1 MKATIMICA
10 AALALAAAS
19 PALAGK
25 AVIKSTSNPMGGA
38 GGVGACAKPGPSGP
52 NTTSAPPRGGLATQD
67 DWEQRCAA
75 AHGGG
80 SGASGPGAPN
90 GGTATTPGVPNM
102 DAGSHASP
110 K

>member
-1 MKATIMICA
+1 MKAITTICA

-25 AVIKSTSNPMGGA
+25 AVIKSTSNQMGGSA
-38 GGVGACAKPGPSGP
+38 GIGACAKPGPSGSGA
-52 NTTSAPPRGGLATQD
+52 TSAPPRGGLATQD
-67 DWEQRCAA
+67 DWDQRCAA

-80 SGASGPGAPN
+80 SSGSSQGAPN
-90 GGTATTPGVPNM
+90 TGAASTPGVPNM
-102 DAGSHASP
+102 DAGAHDSP